1 MRPINALDSGDDY
14 QLQDDEELGPDG
26 LPIDPN
32 GGGGGGDQPI
42 DPGGWDPG
50 RGELGPP
57 VEDPTDGGRYVE
69 PTHPAGGRRPPSYSL
84 GAWDPTKMTIGQ
96 FAAGGQSNEGFPEQ
110 FAAPDRRNP
119 NAFSYAGFQA
129 PQRTQGA
136 FQAPGQ
142 TAGAFKPPSVEEA
155 LNDPGLQ
162 ARLKLGTQSL
172 MYSKAAQGLT
182 NDTGTMNAL
191 QDYGQGL
198 AMQGYGDVWNRDFSA
213 WQANAGRDDAAFGRD
228 LATYQV
234 NAGRDDTAFGQAL
247 TGYNTNRGNAMD
259 SYTSGRSLDDAD
271 YANAWTRYQDDY
283 KIFTDTQDRNFD
295 KEFRYAQA

>member
-1 MRPINALDSGDDY
+1 MRPRNALGEPDLGEDY
-14 QLQDDEELGPDG
+14 LLYQEDPEGELGPDG
-26 LPIDPN
+26 LPIDP
-32 GGGGGGDQPI
+32 GGGDSGGDGGGDGGDWPI
-42 DPGGWDPG
+42 DPVWDPG

-57 VEDPTDGGRYVE
+57 VEDTGGGFWQG
-69 PTHPAGGRRPPSYSL
+69 TGSGSGGARRPPAYQL
-84 GAWDPTKMTIGQ
+84 GAWDPTKMSIGQ

-110 FAAPDRRNP
+110 FAAPQRRNP
-119 NAFSYAGFQA
+119 NAFSYGDFSA
-129 PQRTQGA
+129 PGRTTGA
-136 FQAPGQ
+136 FQA
-142 TAGAFKPPSVEEA
+142 PSVEEA

-162 ARLKLGTQSL
+162 ARMKLGSQAL

-191 QDYGQGL
+191 QDYGQSQ
-198 AMQGYGDVWNRDFSA
+198 AMQGYGDVWNRDFA
-213 WQANAGRDDAAFGRD
+213 TWQANSGRDDA
-228 LATYQV
+228 
-234 NAGRDDTAFGQAL
+234 AFGQAL

-271 YANAWTRYQDDY
+271 YTNAWSRYQDDY